1 VDEAQNP
8 QPSRHIAPNL
18 TRLAVAAIVIAV
30 GVVALWQAGI
40 IFTSD
45 TAHLDNGDST
55 IDLQPADASIDT
67 VAVAGRDVGL
77 DQGDL
82 APDFEFSGFDGQRMR
97 LSDFRGRP
105 VFVTFWATWC
115 LPCRQEMPQMDEL
128 LRQYQPQ
135 GLAVIAVNNGE
146 RFNPARAF
154 IEKLGVNL
162 TAVAYDPGQDVV
174 RKYQVLG
181 MPTSFFIDADGVI
194 TQVVRGEL
202 SRSNM
207 EFAIN
212 QAIAGHANLN

>member
-1 VDEAQNP
+1 VNQEPNP
-8 QPSRHIAPNL
+8 GIRQRLSPNL
-18 TRLAVAAIVIAV
+18 TRLAVAAVVIAV
-30 GVVALWQAGI
+30 GVIALWQAGL
-40 IFTSD
+40 IFTAD
-45 TAHLDNGDST
+45 EAHIDSGDST

-67 VAVAGRDVGL
+67 VVVDGRDVGL

-82 APDFEFSGFDGQRMR
+82 APDFEFSGFDGERMR

-128 LRQYQPQ
+128 LRQYQRQ

-162 TAVAYDPGQDVV
+162 TAVAYDPSQDVV

-212 QAIAGHANLN
+212 QAIAGHNNLN